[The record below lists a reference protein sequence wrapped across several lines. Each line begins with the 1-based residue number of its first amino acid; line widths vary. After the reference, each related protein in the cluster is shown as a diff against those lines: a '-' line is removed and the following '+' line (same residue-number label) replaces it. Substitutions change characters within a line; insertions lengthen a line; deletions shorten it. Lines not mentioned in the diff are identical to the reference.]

1 MEKELNSGKEVVK
14 NFISQMDDIPNVDK
28 KTAEV
33 ISSLHEQNKLTEKN
47 LQNALDNLLLEELKK
62 TQSENE

>member
-14 NFISQMDDIPNVDK
+14 NFISQMNDIPNVDK

-33 ISSLHEQNKLTEKN
+33 ILSLHEQDKLTEKN

>member
-1 MEKELNSGKEVVK
+1 MEKELNSGKEVIK
-14 NFISQMDDIPNVDK
+14 NFISQMNDIPNVDK

-33 ISSLHEQNKLTEKN
+33 ISSLHEQDKLTEKN